1 MLDEK
6 DLQAIAQLMDQK
18 LAQQKQDIL
27 GETDKLMDQKLA
39 RQKEDILGTMDQK
52 LARQKEDILGTM
64 DQKLAQQKQDILG
77 ESDKLIDQKLAQQKE
92 GILGTM
98 DQKLARQK
106 QEILS
111 ETAHQMKALIDLEVT
126 PKFNLLA
133 EELQNVNDRLDR
145 LTTPEEFE
153 IMDSRMDTLELV
165 VKKHSREIAEL
176 KKAQ

>member
-18 LAQQKQDIL
+18 LAQQRQEIL
-27 GETDKLMDQKLA
+27 GETNNL
-39 RQKEDILGTMDQK
+39 
-52 LARQKEDILGTM
+52 M
-64 DQKLAQQKQDILG
+64 DQKLAQQKQEILG
-77 ESDKLIDQKLAQQKE
+77 ETNNLI
-92 GILGTM
+92 

-111 ETAHQMKALIDLEVT
+111 ETAHQMKTLIDLEVT

-133 EELQNVNDRLDR
+133 EGLQNVNDRLDR

>member
-18 LAQQKQDIL
+18 LAQQKQEIL
-27 GETDKLMDQKLA
+27 GETNNL
-39 RQKEDILGTMDQK
+39 
-52 LARQKEDILGTM
+52 M
-64 DQKLAQQKQDILG
+64 DQKLAQQKQEILG
-77 ESDKLIDQKLAQQKE
+77 ETNNLI
-92 GILGTM
+92 

-111 ETAHQMKALIDLEVT
+111 ETAHQMKTLIDLEVT

-133 EELQNVNDRLDR
+133 EELQNVNGRLDR
-145 LTTPEEFE
+145 LTTLEEFE

-165 VKKHSREIAEL
+165 VKKHSREIKKK

>member
-6 DLQAIAQLMDQK
+6 DLQAIAQLMTQQKQDIFEVMDQK
-18 LAQQKQDIL
+18 LAQQKREIL
-27 GETDKLMDQKLA
+27 GETNNLMDQKLA
-39 RQKEDILGTMDQK
+39 RQKQE
-52 LARQKEDILGTM
+52 
-64 DQKLAQQKQDILG
+64 ILG
-77 ESDKLIDQKLAQQKE
+77 EANNL
-92 GILGTM
+92 M

-111 ETAHQMKALIDLEVT
+111 ETAHQMKTLIDLEVT

>member
-18 LAQQKQDIL
+18 LAQQKQEIL
-27 GETDKLMDQKLA
+27 GETNNL
-39 RQKEDILGTMDQK
+39 
-52 LARQKEDILGTM
+52 M
-64 DQKLAQQKQDILG
+64 DQKLAQQKQEILG
-77 ESDKLIDQKLAQQKE
+77 ETNNLI
-92 GILGTM
+92 

-111 ETAHQMKALIDLEVT
+111 ETAHQMKTLIDLEVT

-133 EELQNVNDRLDR
+133 EGLQNVNDRLDR
-145 LTTPEEFE
+145 LATPEEFE
-153 IMDSRMDTLELV
+153 IMGSRMDTLELV

>member
-18 LAQQKQDIL
+18 LAQQKQDIF
-27 GETDKLMDQKLA
+27 GV
-39 RQKEDILGTMDQK
+39 
-52 LARQKEDILGTM
+52 M
-64 DQKLAQQKQDILG
+64 DQKLAQQKQDIFG
-77 ESDKLIDQKLAQQKE
+77 VMDQKLAQQK
-92 GILGTM
+92 
-98 DQKLARQK
+98 K
-106 QEILS
+106 EILS
-111 ETAHQMKALIDLEVT
+111 ETAHQMKTLIDLEVT

-133 EELQNVNDRLDR
+133 EGLQNVNDRLDR

>member
-18 LAQQKQDIL
+18 LAQQKREIL
-27 GETDKLMDQKLA
+27 GETND
-39 RQKEDILGTMDQK
+39 
-52 LARQKEDILGTM
+52 
-64 DQKLAQQKQDILG
+64 
-77 ESDKLIDQKLAQQKE
+77 LI
-92 GILGTM
+92 

>member
-6 DLQAIAQLMDQK
+6 DLLAIAQLMTQQKQDIFEVMDQK
-18 LAQQKQDIL
+18 LAQQKQDIFEVMDQKLAQQKEDIL
-27 GETDKLMDQKLA
+27 GETTKIMDQKLA
-39 RQKEDILGTMDQK
+39 RQKEDIL
-52 LARQKEDILGTM
+52 
-64 DQKLAQQKQDILG
+64 
-77 ESDKLIDQKLAQQKE
+77 
-92 GILGTM
+92 
-98 DQKLARQK
+98 
-106 QEILS
+106 S
-111 ETAHQMKALIDLEVT
+111 ETAHQMKALLDLEVT

-145 LTTPEEFE
+145 LITPEEFA

>member
-6 DLQAIAQLMDQK
+6 DLQAIAQLMNQQKLDILEVMDQKLAQQKQDIFGVMDQKLAQQKQDIFEVMDQK

-27 GETDKLMDQKLA
+27 GETNKLMDQKLA
-39 RQKEDILGTMDQK
+39 RQKK
-52 LARQKEDILGTM
+52 
-64 DQKLAQQKQDILG
+64 
-77 ESDKLIDQKLAQQKE
+77 
-92 GILGTM
+92 
-98 DQKLARQK
+98 
-106 QEILS
+106 EILS
-111 ETAHQMKALIDLEVT
+111 ETAHQMKTLIDLEVT

-133 EELQNVNDRLDR
+133 EGLQNVNDRLDR

-153 IMDSRMDTLELV
+153 IMGSRMDTLELV

>member
-18 LAQQKQDIL
+18 LAQQKQDIF
-27 GETDKLMDQKLA
+27 GV
-39 RQKEDILGTMDQK
+39 
-52 LARQKEDILGTM
+52 M
-64 DQKLAQQKQDILG
+64 DQKLAQQKQDIFG
-77 ESDKLIDQKLAQQKE
+77 VMDQKLAQQK
-92 GILGTM
+92 
-98 DQKLARQK
+98 K
-106 QEILS
+106 EILS
-111 ETAHQMKALIDLEVT
+111 ETAHQMKTLIDLEVT

-133 EELQNVNDRLDR
+133 EGLQNVNDRLDR

-153 IMDSRMDTLELV
+153 IMGSRMDTLELV

>member
-18 LAQQKQDIL
+18 LAQQKQEIL
-27 GETDKLMDQKLA
+27 GETNN
-39 RQKEDILGTMDQK
+39 
-52 LARQKEDILGTM
+52 
-64 DQKLAQQKQDILG
+64 
-77 ESDKLIDQKLAQQKE
+77 LI
-92 GILGTM
+92 

-111 ETAHQMKALIDLEVT
+111 ETAHQMKTLIDLEVT

-133 EELQNVNDRLDR
+133 EGLQNVNDRLD
-145 LTTPEEFE
+145 LLATPEEFE
-153 IMDSRMDTLELV
+153 IMGSRMDTLELV